1 MSATFNL
8 FRPSSYAVASL
19 RIGIIIFLNFIIAV
33 VAYTTPAIVRR
44 LLFEHTPLFVI
55 LAILLSLIYI
65 YFILVGAFV
74 GAVLSITSLVRR
86 EGRCVAAVSGLVL
99 NGSVLLSFV
108 IIYFW
113 WTNTSSRLF

>member
-33 VAYTTPAIVRR
+33 VAYTTPAITH
-44 LLFEHTPLFVI
+44 LLFGHGPLFVI

-65 YFILVGAFV
+65 FFILVGAYV
-74 GAVLSITSLVRR
+74 GTVLSIISFVRR
-86 EGRCVAAVSGLVL
+86 EGRCVAAVSGLAL

-113 WTNTSSRLF
+113 WTNTSSSLF

>member
-8 FRPSSYAVASL
+8 FRSSSNAIASL

-33 VAYTTPAIVRR
+33 VAYTTPAILR

-74 GAVLSITSLVRR
+74 GTALSIISLVRR
-86 EGRCVAAVSGLVL
+86 EGRCAAAVSGLVL
-99 NGSVLLSFV
+99 NGSVFLSFV
-108 IIYFW
+108 IIFFW